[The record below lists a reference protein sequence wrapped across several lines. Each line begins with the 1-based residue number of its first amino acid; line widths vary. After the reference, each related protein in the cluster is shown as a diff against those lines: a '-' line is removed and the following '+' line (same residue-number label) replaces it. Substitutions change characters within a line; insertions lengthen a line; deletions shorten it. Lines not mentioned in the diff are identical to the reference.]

1 MRIGFAI
8 GNPKLIGYLKD
19 VKFAFNSYTM
29 SLPAIWLGAES
40 VKDREYFQGTVNKII
55 QTREWVKKNLTELGF
70 TFPDSKAN
78 FIFASHDRVPAKAI
92 FEELKKRNVYVRFWD
107 KPRIGNY
114 LRITIG
120 TDEQMEILTENLRE
134 IIAQWGKPT

>member
-1 MRIGFAI
+1 MAGMRIGFAI

-78 FIFASHDRVPAKAI
+78 FIFASHD
-92 FEELKKRNVYVRFWD
+92 
-107 KPRIGNY
+107 
-114 LRITIG
+114 
-120 TDEQMEILTENLRE
+120 
-134 IIAQWGKPT
+134 